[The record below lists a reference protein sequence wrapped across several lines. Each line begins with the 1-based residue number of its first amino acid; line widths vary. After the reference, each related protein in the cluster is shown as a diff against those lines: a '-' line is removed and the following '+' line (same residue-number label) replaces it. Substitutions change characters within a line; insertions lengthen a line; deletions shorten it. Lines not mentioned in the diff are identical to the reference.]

1 VSGRIFILVLL
12 LVACFTL
19 TTAQAKPFY
28 DGKVIKI
35 IVATKPGGGY
45 DYYGRLMATFMQ
57 KYLPGSTFIV
67 KNMPGAGHVVGA
79 NAVYRAKPNGLTIGT
94 FNRAVGITQVAGVKG
109 VRFDFPKFSWLG
121 SPSSELYCY
130 IVHKDTFKNLDEVLK
145 AENVRVA
152 SSGVGSIA
160 YLTTLLFYQMLGQ
173 ENYTIGTGYAGGET
187 ELSILRKEMD
197 GTFGSFHSR
206 KQMVDQGYGRIVLLI
221 GKTKPA
227 GYEDVPFIE
236 DIIKEPKYK
245 PVIGLLR
252 GINLVGR
259 PFAGPPGIPQDR
271 LKILQDAFKK
281 ACNDPELLKI
291 AEKAQKPIDFVSPE
305 DAEVYTKH
313 LLDLPPDV
321 VVQIKKAHGIE

>member
-1 VSGRIFILVLL
+1 MSRRLFILAL
-12 LVACFTL
+12 LVFALFAL
-19 TTAQAKPFY
+19 NTAEAKPFY
-28 DGKVIKI
+28 EEKVIKI

-45 DYYGRLMATFMQ
+45 DYYGRLLATYMQ

-79 NAVYRAKPNGLTIGT
+79 NAVYRAKANGLTIGT

-109 VRFDFPKFSWLG
+109 VRFDFPKFNWLG

-130 IVHKDTFKNLDEVLK
+130 IVHKDTFKDLDAVLK

-259 PFAGPPGIPQDR
+259 PFAGPPGIPADR
-271 LKILQDAFKK
+271 LKALRDAFKK
-281 ACNDPELLKI
+281 ALGDPELLKQ
-291 AEKAQKPIDFVSPE
+291 AQKAERPIDFV
-305 DAEVYTKH
+305 DYKEVEEWSQD
-313 LLDLPPDV
+313 LLNLPPEMV
-321 VVQIKKAHGIE
+321 ETIKKAYGSN